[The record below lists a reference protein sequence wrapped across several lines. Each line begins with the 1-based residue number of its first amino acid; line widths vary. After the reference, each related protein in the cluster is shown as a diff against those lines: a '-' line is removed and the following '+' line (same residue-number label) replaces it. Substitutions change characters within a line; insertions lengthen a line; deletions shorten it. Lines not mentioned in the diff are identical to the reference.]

1 MSKQGASMRLSFPN
15 GEHPDV
21 VVEQGDVRIGSA
33 AGNRVV
39 IAGAQLAPVHAT
51 FRVDA
56 QRGILLMLDP
66 GAGGAHVNAR
76 PVRELAL
83 LRLGDVVSLGRL
95 QVLVKP
101 DDDRL
106 IDRNVPAPPPAMNDP
121 AQRAAASRVVLR
133 GIAGAFHGRTF
144 SLLEP
149 VTIGRGA
156 NADIRLDEPGVDERH
171 AAFEQHA
178 DRVVLRDLGSHDGA
192 VVNGVPLKSAV
203 LHPGDQI
210 VFEQHRFVLEAPG
223 LPPRG
228 SAAFAVQ
235 PRSGMG
241 TTQTMQAV
249 QVPVMQSDVPTGQTP
264 AVPAQAGK
272 FNYWW
277 LLAAAAVIGAV
288 LAGILLYAPK

>member
-1 MSKQGASMRLSFPN
+1 MRLSFPN

-33 AGNRVV
+33 PGNRVV
-39 IAGAQLAPVHAT
+39 IVDAGLAPMHAT

-56 QRGILLMLDP
+56 QRGILLLLEP
-66 GAGGAHVNAR
+66 TSGGAHVNAR

-83 LRLGDVVSLGRL
+83 LRLGDVVSLSRL

-101 DDDRL
+101 DDERA
-106 IDRNVPAPPPAMNDP
+106 IDRTVPPPPAAMNDTT
-121 AQRAAASRVVLR
+121 QRAAASRVVLR

-144 SLLEP
+144 SLLDP
-149 VTIGRGA
+149 VTIGRGVG
-156 NADIRLDEPGVDERH
+156 ADIRLDEPGVDERH
-171 AAFEQHA
+171 AAFEQHP

-192 VVNGVPLKSAV
+192 VVNGIPIKSAV

-228 SAAFAVQ
+228 SASLQVA
-235 PRSGMG
+235 PRAGLG

-249 QVPVMQSDVPTGQTP
+249 QAPLAADTPAGQTP
-264 AVPAQAGK
+264 GVMAVESK

-277 LLAAAAVIGAV
+277 LLAAAAVIAAV
-288 LAGILLYAPK
+288 LAGILLYAPR

>member
-1 MSKQGASMRLSFPN
+1 MRLSFPN

-21 VVEQGDVRIGSA
+21 VIDQGEVRVGSA

-39 IAGAQLAPVHAT
+39 IAGAGLSANHAV
-51 FRVDA
+51 FRIDA
-56 QRGILLMLDP
+56 QRGISLTLES
-66 GAGGAHVNAR
+66 GSGGAHVNAR

-83 LRLGDVVSLGRL
+83 LRLGDVVSLSRL

-101 DDDRL
+101 DDERL
-106 IDRNVPAPPPAMNDP
+106 IDRSVPSPPPPMSDP

-144 SLLEP
+144 SLLDP
-149 VTIGRGA
+149 VTIGRAA
-156 NADIRLDEPGVDERH
+156 NAEIRLDEPGMEDRH
-171 AAFEQHA
+171 AVLEQHP

-192 VVNGVPLKSAV
+192 VVNGIALKSAV

-210 VFEQHRFVLEAPG
+210 AFEQHRFLLEAPG

-228 SAAFAVQ
+228 TAMFAPA

-249 QVPVMQSDVPTGQTP
+249 QAPIHDAASVPSQAP
-264 AVPAQAGK
+264 ARSGESR

-277 LLAAAAVIGAV
+277 LLGAAVAIAV
-288 LAGILLYAPK
+288 VFVGILLYAPR

>member
-1 MSKQGASMRLSFPN
+1 MSNKGLPMRLSFPN

-21 VVEQGDVRIGSA
+21 VIEQGDVRIGSA
-33 AGNRVV
+33 PGNRVV
-39 IAGAQLAPVHAT
+39 IADAGLSANHAT
-51 FRVDA
+51 IRVDA
-56 QRGILLMLDP
+56 QRGIMMTLES
-66 GAGGAHVNAR
+66 GSGGAHVNAR

-83 LRLGDVVSLGRL
+83 LRLGDVVSLSRL

-101 DDDRL
+101 DDERN
-106 IDRNVPAPPPAMNDP
+106 IDRDVPPPPEPMTDP

-149 VTIGRGA
+149 VTVGRGA
-156 NADIRLDEPGVDERH
+156 SAQIRLDEPGMEERH
-171 AAFEQHA
+171 ASLEQHS
-178 DRVVLRDLGSHDGA
+178 DRVVLRDLGSHDGS
-192 VVNGVPLKSAV
+192 VVNGVTLKSAV

-210 VFEQHRFVLEAPG
+210 AFDQHRFVLEAPG

-228 SAAFAVQ
+228 TMSFAPS
-235 PRSGMG
+235 PRAGQG

-249 QVPVMQSDVPTGQTP
+249 RAHVPEP
-264 AVPAQAGK
+264 APIAAPVAASESR

-277 LLAAAAVIGAV
+277 LLGAAAVIAAV
-288 LAGILLYAPK
+288 LVGILIYAPR

>member
-33 AGNRVV
+33 PGNRVV
-39 IAGAQLAPVHAT
+39 IADAGLAPAHAT
-51 FRVDA
+51 IRVDA
-56 QRGILLMLDP
+56 QRGILLMLEP
-66 GAGGAHVNAR
+66 SSGGAHVNAR

-83 LRLGDVVSLGRL
+83 LRLGDVVSLSRL

-101 DDDRL
+101 DDERA
-106 IDRNVPAPPPAMNDP
+106 IDRNLPAPPAAMNDP

-149 VTIGRGA
+149 ITIGRGA
-156 NADIRLDEPGVDERH
+156 NADIRLDEPGVEERH
-171 AAFEQHA
+171 AAFEQHP

-228 SAAFAVQ
+228 SASLQVA
-235 PRSGMG
+235 PRAGLG

-249 QVPVMQSDVPTGQTP
+249 QVPVAADTPTGQTP
-264 AVPAQAGK
+264 AVPAQSK

-277 LLAAAAVIGAV
+277 LLAAAAVIAAV
-288 LAGILLYAPK
+288 LAGILLYAPR